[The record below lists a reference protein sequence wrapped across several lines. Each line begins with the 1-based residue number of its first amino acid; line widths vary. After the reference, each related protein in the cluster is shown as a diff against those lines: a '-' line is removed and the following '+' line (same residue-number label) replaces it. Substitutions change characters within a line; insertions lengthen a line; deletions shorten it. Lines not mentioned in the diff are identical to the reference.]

1 MALGAGSETIYYLI
15 WILLRDQKNL
25 RLLCRCLLLS
35 DKFLETKFDSP
46 QHHRQLHLYQWVHYY
61 KCNHYIYH
69 AQDSTSVIRYN
80 DSALAIHAAADDVG
94 ALNT

>member
-1 MALGAGSETIYYLI
+1 MDFVAGPEEPPPLVPVPAAFGM
-15 WILLRDQKNL
+15 
-25 RLLCRCLLLS
+25 
-35 DKFLETKFDSP
+35 FLETKFDSP
-46 QHHRQLHLYQWVHYY
+46 RHHRQLHLYQWVHYY